1 MTTSVFHGI
10 CLGLVVEHMA
20 QQLLPTAKK
29 KRDRQRAELAL
40 YGTSVAC
47 IESRCS
53 NCQESRT
60 EHSCECKVWTC
71 KCPICCFVR
80 PVYSTIQNAVNAS
93 TGMWLYKVAPEHSDA
108 MLAKSTHEVCGALPA
123 IAMVSKECLAIF
135 RTYYASPVLQQVCQ
149 ESMLFSSELFL
160 YGTSVG
166 CAEKACSLCMMPQG
180 ACACKVWTCR
190 CSECLIL
197 RKIYKQIA
205 GTPKDVMFYH
215 TLDDSRQDK

>member
-1 MTTSVFHGI
+1 
-10 CLGLVVEHMA
+10 
-20 QQLLPTAKK
+20 
-29 KRDRQRAELAL
+29 
-40 YGTSVAC
+40 
-47 IESRCS
+47 
-53 NCQESRT
+53 
-60 EHSCECKVWTC
+60 
-71 KCPICCFVR
+71 VR